1 MTAAED
7 IMFTCEDIRQFYYCK
22 RIIYYRYVLKARVQ
36 PTYKMKKG
44 QDKHSEYVSRED
56 LQGKNLFKGIRLE
69 SQELG
74 LRGEIDLVQ
83 IDANDAKIIELK
95 HGKVKKRNMFDSH
108 KAQLAAQA
116 MLIEKVMGLKV
127 KSIEVLDIVDNSRNE
142 IRITEY
148 HREMVSKALNEMRKI
163 VLEEI
168 FPDPPENRGKCVDC
182 EYRRFCYGDL
192 SDI

>member
-22 RIIYYRYVLKARVQ
+22 RKIYYRYVLKARAQ

-44 QDKHSEYVSRED
+44 LEKHLEYTSEENPRSENMFRNV
-56 LQGKNLFKGIRLE
+56 RLE

-74 LRGEIDLVQ
+74 LKGEIDLVQ
-83 IDANDAKIIELK
+83 IEGDGAKIIELK
-95 HGKVKKRNMFDSH
+95 YSKMRGHRMFDDH

-116 MLIEKVMGLKV
+116 MLLEEVMGLKV
-127 KSIEVLDIVDNSRNE
+127 KSIEVSDIIDNSRIE
-142 IRITEY
+142 IRITGY

-182 EYRRFCYGDL
+182 EYRRFCWGDL